1 MNFINKY
8 KSPNYNYR
16 KKDFFP
22 QYIIIHYTAM
32 RSYIEAINYLCN
44 KKNKVSSHFLINKL
58 GKIYYLV
65 DVNLRAWHAGNSKWK
80 KNTDL
85 NSSSIGIE
93 IDNSG
98 HHLDFEAYT
107 TDQLKSLNKLL
118 NYLLTTYQISESN
131 ILGHSDI
138 APYRKIDPG
147 EKFPWNNI
155 LKFKKIKLPR
165 MSEKKIIIKVE
176 SFLKKKLIYKIKNK
190 ALYMLKEIGYDIGL
204 AKKNNKYY
212 LLLIKAYQMHFR
224 QDCPDG
230 NLDGETYKILI
241 NHYNQTLTR

>member
-8 KSPNYNYR
+8 KSPNYDCR

-32 RSYIEAINYLCN
+32 KSDIEAINYLCN
-44 KKNKVSSHFLINKL
+44 KKNKVSSHFLINKF

-65 DVNLRAWHAGNSKWK
+65 DVNSRAWHAGKSKWK
-80 KNTDL
+80 NNTDL
-85 NSSSIGIE
+85 NSRSIGVE

-107 TDQLKSLNKLL
+107 FYQLESLNKLL
-118 NYLLTTYQISESN
+118 KYLLKTYQISEHN

-155 LKFKKIKLPR
+155 HKSKKNKLTR
-165 MSEKKIIIKVE
+165 VLDKRVILKVE
-176 SFLKKKLIYKIKNK
+176 SLFKKKLIYKVKFK
-190 ALYMLKEIGYDIGL
+190 ALYMLKVIGYDIDP
-204 AKKNNKYY
+204 AKKNNKNY
-212 LLLIKAYQMHFR
+212 LLLIAAYQMHFR
-224 QDCPDG
+224 QKCTDG
-230 NLDGETYKILI
+230 YLDKETYNILI
-241 NHYNQTLTR
+241 NHFNQTLTR